1 MKAKKDSILMREGRQ
16 SIIKSSKST
25 TIYFG
30 EEHKDED
37 IKATD
42 ATPDLSVKNNKKK
55 WSDLRE
61 KMKSFHK
68 LAEEEEQKQ
77 LEKASDEVSEED
89 REKLRKQINQ
99 VLNKAKKIHELKKSD
114 AKDSKSSKMVIVRPE
129 GKNCDKAVSV
139 VRIRDIS
146 QVRTLPLIYYRSK
159 RQD

>member
-1 MKAKKDSILMREGRQ
+1 MREGRQ

-42 ATPDLSVKNNKKK
+42 VKADASVKVNKKK

-61 KMKSFHK
+61 KIEKFRKHV
-68 LAEEEEQKQ
+68 EEEEQKQ

-89 REKLRKQINQ
+89 REKFRKQINQ
-99 VLNKAKKIHELKKSD
+99 VLNKAKKIHELKKTDS
-114 AKDSKSSKMVIVRPE
+114 KDSKSNKMVIVRPE
-129 GKNCDKAVSV
+129 SKNCDKAVSV

-146 QVRTLPLIYYRSK
+146 QVCL
-159 RQD
+159 